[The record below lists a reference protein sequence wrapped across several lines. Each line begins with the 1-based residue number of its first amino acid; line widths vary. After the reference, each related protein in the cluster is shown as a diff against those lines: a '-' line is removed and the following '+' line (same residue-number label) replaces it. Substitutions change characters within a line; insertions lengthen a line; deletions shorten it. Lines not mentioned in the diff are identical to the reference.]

1 MADYI
6 TKRELEAIQP
16 IIDRV
21 LKQIMEKQAE
31 LKDKQAKADEAQ
43 KRAQDARA
51 AGDFHTAGRLEMDAI
66 KLRDQVQTIKR
77 KIDDLDKEHEKLL
90 YRARSCRIEYR

>member
-6 TKRELEAIQP
+6 TKRELEAIQN
-16 IIDRV
+16 IIDRI
-21 LKQIMEKQAE
+21 LAQIAEKQAE

-51 AGDFHTAGRLEMDAI
+51 AGDYQKAGRLEMDAI

-77 KIDDLDKEHEKLL
+77 EIDDLDKKHEKAL